1 MNSSELVR
9 LLAAWT
15 DTGAAGAPPSFADRL
30 GDWLGWTHAIALSAI
45 ALSAMAPA
53 DGARARTGP
62 ASASTL
68 ASLKRARQQL
78 VADLAAQ
85 APPGADGGEGF
96 APLRQH
102 YQQRQ
107 RAMEAG
113 VGALRAQA
121 RTALAGAGSRLREL
135 AALDAVFD
143 EALLG
148 RERSLL
154 ATVPALLQ
162 RRFERLQHAGAADDA
177 QARLRRDLEAVL
189 RAELEVRLQP
199 VDGLIQALDECAG
212 EAAAART
219 AGVPT

>member
-15 DTGAAGAPPSFADRL
+15 DTGAAGPPPSFADRL
-30 GDWLGWTHAIALSAI
+30 GDWLGWTHAIALSA
-45 ALSAMAPA
+45 MAPPDA
-53 DGARARTGP
+53 ARARPG
-62 ASASTL
+62 AGAAAAL
-68 ASLKRARQQL
+68 AALRRARQQL
-78 VADLAAQ
+78 VADLAAE
-85 APPGADGGEGF
+85 AVPPAEAGDGF

-121 RTALAGAGSRLREL
+121 RTALAAAGSRQREL

-162 RRFERLQHAGAADDA
+162 RRFERLRQADGADEAL
-177 QARLRRDLEAVL
+177 ARLRRDLEAVL

-199 VDGLIQALDECAG
+199 VDGLIQALDECAD
-212 EAAAART
+212 AAEAART